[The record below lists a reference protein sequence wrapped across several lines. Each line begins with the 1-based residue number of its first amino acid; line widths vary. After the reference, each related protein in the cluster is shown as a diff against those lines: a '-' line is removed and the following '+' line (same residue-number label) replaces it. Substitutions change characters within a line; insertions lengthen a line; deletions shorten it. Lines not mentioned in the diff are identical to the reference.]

1 MVLYLT
7 YDDVMFT
14 DNAGIIIRIPV
25 SSVNIYKRDVQVVI
39 IMLMNDESKLARRY
53 TFTKK
58 DKITD
63 K

>member
-1 MVLYLT
+1 
-7 YDDVMFT
+7 MFT